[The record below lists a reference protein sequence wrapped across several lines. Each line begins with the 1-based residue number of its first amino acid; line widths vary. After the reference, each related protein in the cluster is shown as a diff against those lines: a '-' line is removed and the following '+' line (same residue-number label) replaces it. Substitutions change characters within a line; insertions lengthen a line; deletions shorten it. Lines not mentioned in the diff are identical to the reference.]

1 MRRKL
6 INRKNTNLIF
16 FLLLYLL
23 IFGCSPVKKLKD
35 GELQDGIYSG
45 REYLVRRNIIIE
57 KNKFFEPEILNT
69 FIRQQPNRKLFKT
82 IPFFTWLYNSV
93 NQEKLTKKKTE
104 RNLKYE
110 KDNARAIIKN
120 EEFNKKKDAKRDR
133 KNKRRALKGKP
144 LLKQRIPKKPKLKN
158 PEDLTFLEKI
168 QEIGEAPVI
177 LDTFLTNTSV
187 KQLKKYCANNGY
199 FNAVVTDS
207 IVYEPKGKKKM
218 ADVFYIL
225 KPGKPYKIRSIK
237 YKIED
242 SVLSNF
248 VLSDTAFCKIKETE
262 NYQAD
267 ILTAERERIYK
278 TEINNGYFEFAQDY
292 IYFLIDTNL
301 NSHMADITIGIK
313 SNTSRFK
320 VYWILP

>member
-207 IVYEPKGKKKM
+207 IVYE
-218 ADVFYIL
+218 
-225 KPGKPYKIRSIK
+225 
-237 YKIED
+237 
-242 SVLSNF
+242 
-248 VLSDTAFCKIKETE
+248 
-262 NYQAD
+262 
-267 ILTAERERIYK
+267 
-278 TEINNGYFEFAQDY
+278 
-292 IYFLIDTNL
+292 
-301 NSHMADITIGIK
+301 IG
-313 SNTSRFK
+313 RAH
-320 VYWILP
+320 V